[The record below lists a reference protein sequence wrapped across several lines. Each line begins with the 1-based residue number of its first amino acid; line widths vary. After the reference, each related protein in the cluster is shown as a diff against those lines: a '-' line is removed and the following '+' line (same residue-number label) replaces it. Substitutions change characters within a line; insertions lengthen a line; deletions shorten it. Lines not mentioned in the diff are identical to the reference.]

1 MTEKNYD
8 GKINSGISVAYHRKK
23 KFVVK
28 ALWEV
33 KFNSLNN
40 TI

>member
-8 GKINSGISVAYHRKK
+8 GKINSGISVAYQKK
-23 KFVVK
+23 IFVVK